1 MSKKY
6 IIGVVGAGSTFTPE
20 LVSLLIDRID
30 CFGSIDLRFMDIDLP
45 RQEIV
50 TSLCRKILAKSSA
63 DITITVCDDLAST
76 LRGADFVL
84 LQLRVGGIDMRIE
97 DEHLGL
103 KYHLPFT
110 ETISVCGISTFLR
123 TYYEFEKIAA
133 VIKAEAPDAWVLNFS
148 NPSGQNTE
156 ALYKLGIHKVIGV
169 CNGCISELDI
179 LSRVSGHPADKL
191 FMNWRGLNHMTFIDG
206 VYYEGENILLEILEK
221 IDDSTFP
228 VPADLIR
235 QLGFIPNHYL
245 QYYYTRSRLA
255 DQLQKKKC
263 RSEVVKEVDKELIE
277 SYKTA
282 EEIPAELSKR
292 GGFGYSRIVA
302 EIMASIAADLRNVHY
317 AVIRNGNT
325 LPEFPEDAFVEVP
338 VIAKKEGLYP
348 IGCGP
353 LPKVAR
359 SVAIALKDYDQ
370 LAIEG
375 AMKRD
380 KRLLLNSLLVHPLI
394 SDQDVAVP
402 LLEDVLAINR
412 DYLPEIK

>member
-1 MSKKY
+1 MKKS

-20 LVSLLIDRID
+20 LVSLLIDRCE
-30 CFGSIDLRFMDIDLP
+30 CFGSIDLRFMDTDRE
-45 RQEIV
+45 RQDIV
-50 TSLCRKILAKSSA
+50 TSLCRKVLAKSNA
-63 DITITVCDDLAST
+63 DITITICDDLTST

-110 ETISVCGISTFLR
+110 ETVSVCGISTFLR
-123 TYYEFEKIAA
+123 SYYEFERIAE
-133 VIKAEAPDAWVLNFS
+133 VIKQEAPNAWVLNFS

-169 CNGCISELDI
+169 CNGCISELGI
-179 LSRVSGHPADKL
+179 LSRVSGYPADKL
-191 FMNWRGLNHMTFIDG
+191 FMTWRGLNHMTFIDA
-206 VYYEGENILLEILEK
+206 VYYEGENILPQILEK
-221 IDDSTFP
+221 LDDDVFP
-228 VPADLIR
+228 IPADLIR
-235 QLGFIPNHYL
+235 QLGFIPNNYL

-255 DQLQKKKC
+255 DRLQTKKC
-263 RSEVVKEVDKELIE
+263 RSEVVKEIDKELIE

-292 GGFGYSRIVA
+292 GGYGYSRIVV
-302 EIMASIAADLRNVHY
+302 EIMASIAADLKNIHY

-325 LPEFPEDAFVEVP
+325 LPELPEDAFVEVP
-338 VIAKKEGLYP
+338 VIAKKEGLFP
-348 IGCGP
+348 ISCGP
-353 LPKVAR
+353 MPKVAR

-370 LAIEG
+370 IAIEG

-380 KRLLLNSLLVHPLI
+380 KQLLLNAMIVHPLI
-394 SDQDVAVP
+394 ADYDIAIP
-402 LLEDVLAINR
+402 LLEDILEINK
-412 DYLPEIK
+412 DYIPEIK

>member
-1 MSKKY
+1 MKKKY

-20 LVSLLIDRID
+20 LVSLLIDRIN
-30 CFGSIDLRFMDIDLP
+30 CFESIDLRFMDIDRE
-45 RQEIV
+45 RQDIV
-50 TSLCRKILAKSSA
+50 TSLCRKVLAKSDV
-63 DITITVCDDLAST
+63 DITITVCDDLPTT
-76 LRGADFVL
+76 LRNADFVL

-110 ETISVCGISTFLR
+110 ETVSVCGISTFLR
-123 TYYEFEKIAA
+123 SYYEFEKIAE
-133 VIKAEAPDAWVLNFS
+133 VIKQEAPNAWVLNFS

-156 ALYKLGIHKVIGV
+156 ALYKLGIEKVIGV
-169 CNGCISELDI
+169 CNGCISEMDV
-179 LSRVSGHPADKL
+179 LSKVSGYPAEKL

-206 VYYEGENILLEILEK
+206 VYYEGKNILPEILEK
-221 IDDSTFP
+221 IDDTTFP

-235 QLGFIPNHYL
+235 QLGFIPNNYL

-255 DQLQKKKC
+255 DRLQTKKC

-292 GGFGYSRIVA
+292 GGFGYSRIVV
-302 EIMASIAADLRNVHY
+302 EIMASIAADLGHVHY

-338 VIAKKEGLYP
+338 VMAKKEGLYP
-348 IGCGP
+348 ILCGP

-370 LAIEG
+370 IAIEG

-394 SDQDVAVP
+394 ADQDVAVP
-402 LLEDVLAINR
+402 LLEDILAINR
-412 DYLPEIK
+412 DYLPEIR